1 MANDDTHERTERDDE
16 PIADVPI
23 DDDPVDDEF
32 GYDEREAEPPDDG
45 GVGAGGGGD
54 RSEPT
59 PGPQAEGEPITP
71 DREGGER
78 GGRERRGRRERAAT
92 DRQRIGR
99 IASGVA
105 ALLGAWVAVSAF
117 GYGMEAAALWNNVLV
132 GAVILLG
139 AGYEY
144 YRGLTGHPP
153 TLGVAGLVALL
164 GIWLIVAVAALGL
177 AGGAAWSTAVSGL
190 LVAVLSGYAL
200 YESREARADLA
211 GEAGVR

>member
-1 MANDDTHERTERDDE
+1 MANDDTGERTGTDERVDE
-16 PIADVPI
+16 PADG
-23 DDDPVDDEF
+23 EF
-32 GYDEREAEPPDDG
+32 GYDEREDDRADSD
-45 GVGAGGGGD
+45 VGAERDD
-54 RSEPT
+54 RSGPT
-59 PGPQAEGEPITP
+59 PGPQPDGEPIAP
-71 DREGGER
+71 DRE
-78 GGRERRGRRERAAT
+78 RGRRGDRGGSRERPAT
-92 DRQRIGR
+92 DRRRTGR

-117 GYGMEAAALWNNVLV
+117 GYGMGAAALWNNVLV
-132 GAVILLG
+132 GAVIFLG

-177 AGGAAWSTAVSGL
+177 AGGAAWSTAVAGL
-190 LVAVLSGYAL
+190 LVAVLSGYVL